1 MSDTIKKH
9 VKDPGS
15 AITHFIGMLM
25 AVFAAV
31 PLIIKATHEPSPIYV
46 VSIAIYAAS
55 LILLYAASTTYHT
68 FDRSEKINTI
78 LKKIDHMMISVLIA
92 GSYTPICLL
101 VLGGRLGIILL
112 AIVWSIAIAGILIKA
127 FWVYCPKWVSS
138 VLYIGMG
145 WTCVLAFTQLLNS
158 MSPAAFGWLLAGG
171 LIYTAGGIIY
181 ALKLPIFNMK
191 HKDFGSHE
199 IFHLFVMGGSICHFV
214 VMMHLFYNPI
224 NLIILMK
231 TQKSCMISLLR
242 FLFYHISISESSNL
256 AYSFLIC
263 KILLSGVGRSS
274 GIVPPISL
282 IVSLTFFPTSK

>member
-171 LIYTAGGIIY
+171 LIYTVGGIIY

-214 VMMHLFYNPI
+214 VMYAFVL
-224 NLIILMK
+224 
-231 TQKSCMISLLR
+231 
-242 FLFYHISISESSNL
+242 
-256 AYSFLIC
+256 
-263 KILLSGVGRSS
+263 
-274 GIVPPISL
+274 
-282 IVSLTFFPTSK
+282 